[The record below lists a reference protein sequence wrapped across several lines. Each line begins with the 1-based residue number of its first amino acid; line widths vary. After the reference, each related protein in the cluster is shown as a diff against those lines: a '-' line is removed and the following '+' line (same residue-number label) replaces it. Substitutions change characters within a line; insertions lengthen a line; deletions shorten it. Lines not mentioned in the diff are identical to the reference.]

1 MEVIDQKLPH
11 SAGSDLLKQSSRLSD
26 LVSQHA
32 PVLLSAFS
40 KEMHGPNSAS
50 LDKDEKVNSGTIK
63 TGVDFDVP
71 KSDHNANMV
80 LTSDEI
86 LKVPHSGS
94 GNNNASSHATQSPYV
109 QYTANFEHSLQT

>member
-32 PVLLSAFS
+32 PILLSAFS
-40 KEMHGPNSAS
+40 KEVHGPNSVS
-50 LDKDEKVNSGTIK
+50 LDKDDKVNSGTIK

-71 KSDHNANMV
+71 KSYHNANMV
-80 LTSDEI
+80 PSSDEI
-86 LKVPHSGS
+86 VKAPHSGS
-94 GNNNASSHATQSPYV
+94 GNNAPSHVAQSPYV